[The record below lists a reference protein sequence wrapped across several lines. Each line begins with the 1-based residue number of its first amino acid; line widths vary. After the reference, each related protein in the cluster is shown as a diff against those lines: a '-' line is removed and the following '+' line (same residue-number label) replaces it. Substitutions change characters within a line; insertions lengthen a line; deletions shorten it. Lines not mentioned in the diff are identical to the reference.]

1 MENNYSGEITV
12 TSNLFL
18 KLADDG
24 FLKFTGLDM
33 YASAAEVFAEE
44 DVFVIKNAFK
54 KTSGGD
60 YSVMLSLRRSD
71 GVFCA
76 CLASFHVFFEGCEM
90 LLRIKIADLSEL
102 RAAKNELKTLK
113 NVADAYFDIL
123 GCILLK
129 YERKNELLEIFF
141 INDNR
146 RRVLY
151 KGSLDGWQEEM
162 LVGKISPE
170 NSVEFKALC
179 GDIAASRKNFRHT
192 VKINGFLGGEE
203 CEECVFSCRFVGG
216 DAGDDTVVGC
226 VEIGENKSQG
236 MLIDPMKDK
245 DVFLDML
252 NKRALIEQADRI
264 ISSSGTKPSYFI
276 LLDLDNFKSVNDT
289 YGHIVGDEVLITF
302 TKIIN
307 ENVNGRGIVGRMG
320 GDEIVIVTEN
330 IGDQTELRNML
341 RSIRTTVEWTFKNDP
356 RKLNV
361 TCSMGVCMFPDN
373 GNEFNK
379 LYYIADKMLYLAKSK
394 GKNRYI
400 IYTPELHDSQLEPV
414 GSVPK
419 NVTNFA
425 ADKIG
430 IMHRLV
436 DKYLIRHTYNNAKIF
451 SEIGEAF
458 GLNEILMI
466 YEDFTVAFQ
475 WTPEG
480 IFSDIGKIGH
490 FKYDET
496 FASLFNSD
504 NLLVLDGLYK
514 LDGNCPEIEE
524 CLNQKGVK
532 SAIFYRIDRAGKF
545 SGYVMFA
552 KKTQRQMWS
561 EYEILALS
569 TAAKVFDV
577 SMHA

>member
-1 MENNYSGEITV
+1 MENNYSGEIIV
-12 TSNLFL
+12 TGNLFL
-18 KLADDG
+18 KMADEG
-24 FLKFTGLDM
+24 FLKFTGIDM
-33 YASAAEVFAEE
+33 YASAADVFTEE
-44 DVFVIKNAFK
+44 DVSVIKNAFK
-54 KTSGGD
+54 NTSGDD

-90 LLRIKIADLSEL
+90 LLRIRIADLSEL
-102 RAAKNELKTLK
+102 RAAKNELKALK
-113 NVADAYFDIL
+113 NIADAYFDIL
-123 GCILLK
+123 GCVLLRF
-129 YERKNELLEIFF
+129 ERKSDLLEIFY

-146 RRVLY
+146 RCVLY
-151 KGSLDGWQEEM
+151 KGELSGWREKM
-162 LVGKISPE
+162 LEGKISHE
-170 NSVEFKALC
+170 NEKEFSELC
-179 GDIAASRKNFRHT
+179 KEILSAKKNFRRS
-192 VKINGFLGGEE
+192 VMINGFMGGSE
-203 CEECVFSCRFVGG
+203 CEECVFTCRYMRG
-216 DAGDDTVVGC
+216 DEGSETVVGC
-226 VEIGENKSQG
+226 IEIGGGKPQNLG
-236 MLIDPMKDK
+236 IDAVNDK
-245 DVFLDML
+245 DGFLDML
-252 NKRALIEQADRI
+252 NKRAVIEQANRI
-264 ISSSGTKPSYFI
+264 MTSPDVKCSYFV

-289 YGHIVGDEVLITF
+289 YGHIVGDEVLISF

-307 ENVNGRGIVGRMG
+307 DNVNGRGVVGRMG
-320 GDEIVIVTEN
+320 GDEIIIVTETIN
-330 IGDQTELRNML
+330 DQTELRNML

-356 RKLNV
+356 RELNV
-361 TCSMGVCMFPDN
+361 TCSMGVCMCPVN
-373 GNEFNK
+373 GNEFDK
-379 LYYIADKMLYLAKSK
+379 LYSLADKMLYIAKSK

-419 NVTNFA
+419 NVKNFA

-436 DKYLIRHTYNNAKIF
+436 DRYLIRHTYNNAKIF

-458 GLNEILMI
+458 ALDEILMI

-475 WTPEG
+475 WTTEG
-480 IFSDIGKIGH
+480 NFSDIGKIDH

-496 FASLFNSD
+496 FSSLFNSD

-514 LDGNCPEIEE
+514 LDGKCPEVEE
-524 CLNQKGVK
+524 CLNKKGVK
-532 SAIFYRIDRAGKF
+532 SVIFYRIDRAGKF

-569 TAAKVFDV
+569 TAAKVFDI
-577 SMHA
+577 SMRE

>member
-1 MENNYSGEITV
+1 
-12 TSNLFL
+12 
-18 KLADDG
+18 
-24 FLKFTGLDM
+24 
-33 YASAAEVFAEE
+33 
-44 DVFVIKNAFK
+44 
-54 KTSGGD
+54 
-60 YSVMLSLRRSD
+60 
-71 GVFCA
+71 
-76 CLASFHVFFEGCEM
+76 
-90 LLRIKIADLSEL
+90 
-102 RAAKNELKTLK
+102 
-113 NVADAYFDIL
+113 
-123 GCILLK
+123 
-129 YERKNELLEIFF
+129 
-141 INDNR
+141 
-146 RRVLY
+146 
-151 KGSLDGWQEEM
+151 
-162 LVGKISPE
+162 
-170 NSVEFKALC
+170 
-179 GDIAASRKNFRHT
+179 
-192 VKINGFLGGEE
+192 
-203 CEECVFSCRFVGG
+203 
-216 DAGDDTVVGC
+216 
-226 VEIGENKSQG
+226 
-236 MLIDPMKDK
+236 
-245 DVFLDML
+245 
-252 NKRALIEQADRI
+252 
-264 ISSSGTKPSYFI
+264 
-276 LLDLDNFKSVNDT
+276 
-289 YGHIVGDEVLITF
+289 
-302 TKIIN
+302 
-307 ENVNGRGIVGRMG
+307 
-320 GDEIVIVTEN
+320 
-330 IGDQTELRNML
+330 
-341 RSIRTTVEWTFKNDP
+341 
-356 RKLNV
+356 
-361 TCSMGVCMFPDN
+361 MGVCAFPDN
-373 GNEFNK
+373 GKDFNK
-379 LYYIADKMLYLAKSK
+379 LYSLADKMLYLAKSK

-419 NVTNFA
+419 NVTNLS

-480 IFSDIGKIGH
+480 IFSDIGKIAH

-514 LDGNCPEIEE
+514 LDGKCPEIED

-532 SAIFYRIDRAGKF
+532 SALFYRIDRVGKF

>member
-1 MENNYSGEITV
+1 MESNYSGEITV

-33 YASAAEVFAEE
+33 NASAASVFAEE
-44 DVFVIKNAFK
+44 DVSVIKNAFK

-123 GCILLK
+123 GCVLLK
-129 YERKNELLEIFF
+129 YERKKQLLEIFY

-146 RRVLY
+146 RRVLF
-151 KGSLDGWQEEM
+151 KGTLDEWQED
-162 LVGKISPE
+162 LLSRKVSPE
-170 NSVEFKALC
+170 NAKEFKELC
-179 GDIAASRKNFRHT
+179 GDIAAARKNFRHA
-192 VKINGFLGGEE
+192 VKIHGFMGGSD
-203 CEECVFSCRFVGG
+203 CDECVFSCRFVGG

-226 VEIGENKSQG
+226 IEIGGNKMQG
-236 MLIDPMKDK
+236 LIIDPMNDK

-252 NKRALIEQADRI
+252 NKRAVIEQANRI
-264 ISSSGTKPSYFI
+264 MSSPDTKCSYFI
-276 LLDLDNFKSVNDT
+276 LLDLDNFKTVNDT

-307 ENVNGRGIVGRMG
+307 ENLDSRGIVGRMG
-320 GDEIVIVTEN
+320 GDEILIVTET
-330 IGDQTELRNML
+330 IADQTELRNML

-356 RKLNV
+356 RELNV
-361 TCSMGVCMFPDN
+361 TCSIGVCAFPEN
-373 GNEFNK
+373 GSDFTK
-379 LYYIADKMLYLAKSK
+379 LYSLADKMLYIAKSK

-419 NVTNFA
+419 NVKNFA
-425 ADKIG
+425 SDKIG

-458 GLNEILMI
+458 ALSEILMI

-480 IFSDIGKIGH
+480 IYSDIGKIAH
-490 FKYDET
+490 FKPDDT
-496 FASLFNSD
+496 FGSLFNND

-514 LDGNCPEIEE
+514 LDGKCPDVEACLEE
-524 CLNQKGVK
+524 KGVK
-532 SAIFYRIDRAGKF
+532 SALFYRIDRAGKF

-552 KKTQRQMWS
+552 KKMQRQMWS

-577 SMHA
+577 SMRV

>member
-1 MENNYSGEITV
+1 MSNNYSGEITV

-44 DVFVIKNAFK
+44 DVSVIKNAFK
-54 KTSGGD
+54 NTSGGD
-60 YSVMLSLRRSD
+60 YSVMLSLRRKD

-90 LLRIKIADLSEL
+90 LLCIKIADLSEL

-113 NVADAYFDIL
+113 NIADAYFDIL
-123 GCILLK
+123 GCVLLK
-129 YERKNELLEIFF
+129 YERKADELEIFY
-141 INDNR
+141 INDSR

-151 KGSLDGWQEEM
+151 KGSLDGWREEI
-162 LVGKISPE
+162 LGGKISPE
-170 NSVEFKALC
+170 NAVEFKALC
-179 GDIAASRKNFRHT
+179 GDIAVSRKNFRHT
-192 VKINGFLGGEE
+192 VKINGFMGGSE
-203 CEECVFSCRFVGG
+203 CEECVFSCRFVSG
-216 DAGDDTVVGC
+216 DADDDVVVGC
-226 VEIGENKSQG
+226 VEIGGNKSQG
-236 MLIDPMKDK
+236 MVIDPVNDK

-252 NKRALIEQADRI
+252 NKRALIEQANRI
-264 ISSSGTKPSYFI
+264 FASPDTKLSYLI

-289 YGHIVGDEVLITF
+289 HGHIVGDEVLITF

-356 RKLNV
+356 RELNV
-361 TCSMGVCMFPDN
+361 TCSMGVCAFPDN
-373 GNEFNK
+373 GKDFNK
-379 LYYIADKMLYLAKSK
+379 LYSLADKMLYLAKSK

-419 NVTNFA
+419 NVTNLS

-480 IFSDIGKIGH
+480 IFSDIGKIAH

-514 LDGNCPEIEE
+514 LDGKCPEIED

-532 SAIFYRIDRAGKF
+532 SALFYRIDRVGKF

>member
-33 YASAAEVFAEE
+33 NASAASAFAEE
-44 DVFVIKNAFK
+44 DVSVIKNAFK
-54 KTSGGD
+54 NTSGGD

-123 GCILLK
+123 GCVLLK
-129 YERKNELLEIFF
+129 YERQSDLLEIFY

-151 KGSLDGWQEEM
+151 KGELLGWREKM
-162 LVGKISPE
+162 LGEKISSE
-170 NSVEFKALC
+170 NANEFKNLC
-179 GDIAASRKNFRHT
+179 GDILTAKKNFRCT
-192 VKINGFLGGEE
+192 VKINGFMGGTES
-203 CEECVFSCRFVGG
+203 EECVFTCHHVRGDEGSETIVGCIEVGG
-216 DAGDDTVVGC
+216 SKPQNMG
-226 VEIGENKSQG
+226 
-236 MLIDPMKDK
+236 IDPVNDK

-252 NKRALIEQADRI
+252 NKRAVIEQANRI
-264 ISSSGTKPSYFI
+264 MANPDIRCSYFI

-307 ENVNGRGIVGRMG
+307 DNVNGRGVVGRMG
-320 GDEIVIVTEN
+320 GDEIIIVTET
-330 IGDQTELRNML
+330 ISDQTELRNML

-356 RKLNV
+356 RELNV
-361 TCSMGVCMFPDN
+361 TCSMGVCMCPDN
-373 GNEFNK
+373 ANEFDK
-379 LYYIADKMLYLAKSK
+379 LYSLADKMLYIAKSK

-400 IYTPELHDSQLEPV
+400 IYTPELHDSQLTPV

-419 NVTNFA
+419 NVKNFA

-436 DKYLIRHTYNNAKIF
+436 DRYLIRHTYNNAKIF

-458 GLNEILMI
+458 ALDEILMI

-475 WTPEG
+475 WKPDG
-480 IFSDIGKIGH
+480 IFSDIGKIEH

-496 FASLFNSD
+496 FSSLFNSD

-514 LDGNCPEIEE
+514 LDGKCPEVEA

-532 SAIFYRIDRAGKF
+532 SALFYRIDRAGKF

-569 TAAKVFDV
+569 TAAKVFDI
-577 SMHA
+577 SMRE

>member
-33 YASAAEVFAEE
+33 NASAAAVFAEE
-44 DVFVIKNAFK
+44 DVSVIKNAFK
-54 KTSGGD
+54 NTSVGD

-76 CLASFHVFFEGCEM
+76 CLALFHVFFEGCEM

-102 RAAKNELKTLK
+102 RAAKNELKALK
-113 NVADAYFDIL
+113 NVTNAYFDIL
-123 GCILLK
+123 GCVLLK
-129 YERKNELLEIFF
+129 FERGKQLLEIFY

-146 RRVLY
+146 RCVLF
-151 KGSLDGWQEEM
+151 KGTLDGWREEM
-162 LVGKISPE
+162 LGGKVSQE
-170 NSVEFKALC
+170 NAIEFKELC
-179 GDIAASRKNFRHT
+179 GDIAAAKNNFRHA
-192 VKINGFLGGEE
+192 VKINGFMGGSE

-216 DAGDDTVVGC
+216 DAGDDAVVGC
-226 VEIGENKSQG
+226 VEIGGNKRQG
-236 MLIDPMKDK
+236 MVIDPMNDK

-252 NKRALIEQADRI
+252 NKRAVIEQANRI
-264 ISSSGTKPSYFI
+264 MSAPDVKCSYFI
-276 LLDLDNFKSVNDT
+276 LLDLDNFKTVNDA

-307 ENVNGRGIVGRMG
+307 DNLNGRGIVGRMG
-320 GDEIVIVTEN
+320 GDEILIVTET

-341 RSIRTTVEWTFKNDP
+341 RTIRTTVEWTFKNDP
-356 RKLNV
+356 RELNV
-361 TCSMGVCMFPDN
+361 TCSIGVCMFPNN
-373 GNEFNK
+373 GNDFNK
-379 LYYIADKMLYLAKSK
+379 LYTLADKMLYLAKSK

-400 IYTPELHDSQLEPV
+400 IYTPELHDSQLEPA
-414 GSVPK
+414 GSAPK
-419 NVTNFA
+419 NAKNFA

-436 DKYLIRHTYNNAKIF
+436 DNYLIRHTYNNEKMF

-458 GLNEILMI
+458 ALDEILMF

-475 WTPEG
+475 WTPG
-480 IFSDIGKIGH
+480 GTFSDIGKIVH
-490 FKYDET
+490 FKPDDT
-496 FASLFNSD
+496 FGSLFNGD

-514 LDGNCPEIEE
+514 MDGKCPDVEE
-524 CLNQKGVK
+524 CLNNKDVK
-532 SAIFYRIDRAGKF
+532 SALFYRIDRAGKF

-577 SMHA
+577 SMHV

>member
-1 MENNYSGEITV
+1 MKGNYSGEITV

-33 YASAAEVFAEE
+33 NASAETAFAEE
-44 DVFVIKNAFK
+44 DVPVIKNAFK
-54 KTSGGD
+54 SGVGGD
-60 YSVMLSLRRSD
+60 YHVMLSLRRAD

-102 RAAKNELKTLK
+102 RAARNELKKVKSLA
-113 NVADAYFDIL
+113 NAYFDLL

-129 YERKNELLEIFF
+129 YERTSELLEVYY

-146 RRVLY
+146 RRVIY
-151 KGSLDGWQEEM
+151 NGTIDGWKEEM
-162 LVGKISPE
+162 LNGKVAPE
-170 NSVEFKALC
+170 SANEFKSLC
-179 GDIAASRKNFRHT
+179 EDIAFSRKGFRHS
-192 VKINGFLGGEE
+192 VKIKGFLGGTEFEE
-203 CEECVFSCRFVGG
+203 CLFSCRLVS
-216 DAGDDTVVGC
+216 DEAGEVSVVGC
-226 VEIGENKSQG
+226 IEIGGNKSQG
-236 MLIDPMKDK
+236 NVIDAVNDK

-252 NKRALIEQADRI
+252 NKRAVIEQANRI
-264 ISSSGTKPSYFI
+264 MANNENGHSYFI
-276 LLDLDNFKSVNDT
+276 LLDLDNFKYVNDT
-289 YGHIVGDEVLITF
+289 YGHIVGDDVLIAF

-307 ENVNGRGIVGRMG
+307 DNVNGRGIVGRMG
-320 GDEIVIVTEN
+320 GDEILIVTET
-330 IGDQTELRNML
+330 IADQTELRNML
-341 RSIRTTVEWTFKNDP
+341 RTIRTTVEWTFKNDP
-356 RKLNV
+356 RELNV
-361 TCSMGVCMFPDN
+361 TCSMGVCEFPVN
-373 GNEFNK
+373 GSDFNK
-379 LYYIADKMLYLAKSK
+379 LYSLADKMLYIAKSK

-419 NVTNFA
+419 NVKNLS

-436 DKYLIRHTYNNAKIF
+436 DRYLVRRTYNNAKIF

-458 GLNEILMI
+458 ALSEILMI
-466 YEDFTVAFQ
+466 YQDFTVAFQ

-480 IFSDIGKIGH
+480 IFSDIGKIAH

-496 FASLFNSD
+496 FGSLFNSD

-514 LDGNCPEIEE
+514 LDGKCPEVEE

-532 SAIFYRIDRAGKF
+532 SALFYRIDRVGKF

-561 EYEILALS
+561 EYEIMALS

-577 SMHA
+577 SMRE